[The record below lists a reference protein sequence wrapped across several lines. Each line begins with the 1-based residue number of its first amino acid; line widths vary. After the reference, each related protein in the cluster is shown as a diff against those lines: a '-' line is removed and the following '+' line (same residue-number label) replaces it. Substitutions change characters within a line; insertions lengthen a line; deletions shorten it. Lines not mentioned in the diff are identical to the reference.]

1 MRNDTACTRKARS
14 LRAVLAAA
22 FVAVWP
28 AVIAAQAVQA
38 PEPAAAGAERF
49 EDEIRAMEAADATS
63 PPPKG
68 GIVFIG
74 SSSIRL
80 WKTLADDF
88 PGLPVVNR
96 GFGGSQIREATHW
109 APRILVPLAPRLVVL
124 YSGGNDLNAGR
135 TPAEVES
142 DFREF
147 VARVHATLPKTRI
160 AYISIAGNPAR
171 WAQVERVKDANARI
185 QALTKTDPHLVFI
198 DVFPHML
205 GPDGLPIPDIFVD
218 DRLHMNDKGYA
229 IWKKVVAPYLR

>member
-1 MRNDTACTRKARS
+1 MTKARS
-14 LRAVLAAA
+14 LRAVLAVI
-22 FVAVWP
+22 FVATLQ
-28 AVIAAQAVQA
+28 AVIAAGAVQA
-38 PEPAAAGAERF
+38 PAPAAGAERF
-49 EDEIRAMEAADATS
+49 EDEISAMEAADAAS

-74 SSSIRL
+74 SSSIGL

-96 GFGGSQIREATHW
+96 GFGGSQIREATHF
-109 APRILVPLAPRLVVL
+109 APRILLPLAPRLVVV
-124 YSGGNDLNAGR
+124 YSGGNDISAGR
-135 TPAEVES
+135 TPAEVET

-147 VARVHATLPKTRI
+147 VARVHQTLPETRI

-185 QALTKTDPHLVFI
+185 QALTKTDPRLVFI

-205 GPDGLPIPDIFVD
+205 GPDGLPVPDIFVD
-218 DRLHMNDKGYA
+218 DQLHMNAKGYE
-229 IWKKVVAPYLR
+229 IWTKIVGPYLR